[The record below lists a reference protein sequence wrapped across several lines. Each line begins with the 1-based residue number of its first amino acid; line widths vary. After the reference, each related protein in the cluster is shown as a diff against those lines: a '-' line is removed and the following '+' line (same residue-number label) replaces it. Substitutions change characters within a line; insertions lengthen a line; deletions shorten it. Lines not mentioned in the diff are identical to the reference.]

1 MFEQIIPGGITA
13 ILAVAGAFAIPIV
26 LIVMLFTF
34 IFKLVKARHEEKIAM
49 IEHGLTEA
57 PSGGK
62 GIVLLVTGLVF
73 GAIGLALVIGLP
85 IAGVAEKIVGGLV
98 PLFIGLALIG
108 GHYLTQKE
116 NRRNQNARK
125 SKKKNKF

>member
-108 GHYLTQKE
+108 GHYLTRKE
-116 NRRNQNARK
+116 E
-125 SKKKNKF
+125 